1 MDLCQSPRGECDH
14 QFHKFSINSIFFRS
28 TFDHLGFHM
37 GVIHTFFLNYIA
49 SHYNKKP
56 YEPNVVFD
64 GSQTA
69 PIVLFGLC
77 SAPPRK
83 SKRPNIWGL
92 EASKLPKC
100 QFKGDGTLKFQTFSR
115 GDVPEKAWPN
125 IGMYTL
131 FGGLRFQIS
140 FCFLFPPRSWRLF
153 VGCDFFWK
161 KSRLRK
167 FWDALQWTSVA
178 S

>member
-1 MDLCQSPRGECDH
+1 MI
-14 QFHKFSINSIFFRS
+14 INFINFQLIAFFLEAPLIIWV
-28 TFDHLGFHM
+28 FIWGLY
-37 GVIHTFFLNYIA
+37 ILFFLNYIA

-153 VGCDFFWK
+153 VGCVFFWK